1 MQRNGGV
8 HNGKV
13 TIRCNHSEFVVKASC
28 STDRRSRPMEGI
40 EGLEVRCSPAFID
53 NHGGR
58 THQTRFAVF
67 QRGGIQSR
75 CARSTA
81 SDLGGMIP
89 PACFVRRGERARTR
103 IARRWLIA
111 AGVRQRRQ
119 DGTVGAPLTEAAIRK
134 LRDMITSG
142 RYPSGAKLP
151 PEAELAAE
159 LGLSRN
165 TTREAVRALSSAR
178 VLDVRRGDGT
188 YVTSLRPEVLLEGI
202 AFAVDLMQEDSALE
216 LIEVRRILEPAA
228 TALAAVN
235 IDDAALASLEK
246 SLARMA
252 ESTSQTD
259 LVREDTNFHAQVG
272 AASGNDTLA
281 SMLQG
286 ISSRTI
292 RARIWRGMI
301 DSDATART
309 ISEHARILEALQA
322 RDRELAWATAF
333 AHVCTTEAFM
343 RRILADR
350 TESPSRSRGGR
361 RKASS

>member
-1 MQRNGGV
+1 
-8 HNGKV
+8 
-13 TIRCNHSEFVVKASC
+13 VVPPDPVGAS
-28 STDRRSRPMEGI
+28 
-40 EGLEVRCSPAFID
+40 
-53 NHGGR
+53 
-58 THQTRFAVF
+58 
-67 QRGGIQSR
+67 
-75 CARSTA
+75 
-81 SDLGGMIP
+81 
-89 PACFVRRGERARTR
+89 
-103 IARRWLIA
+103 ARRI
-111 AGVRQRRQ
+111 QRQ
-119 DGTVGAPLTEAAIRK
+119 DKTVGAPLTEAAIRK

-151 PEAELAAE
+151 PEPELAAE

-228 TALAAVN
+228 TALAAAN

-246 SLARMA
+246 SLARMQ
-252 ESTSQTD
+252 ESTSQAD
-259 LVREDTNFHAQVG
+259 LIREDTQFHAQV
-272 AASGNDTLA
+272 ATASGNDTLA
-281 SMLQG
+281 SMLLG

-292 RARIWRGMI
+292 RARIWRGLI

-322 RDRELAWATAF
+322 RDRELAWATAL

-343 RRILADR
+343 RQILADR
-350 TESPSRSRGGR
+350 TEPTSRARGGR
-361 RKASS
+361 RRSS

>member
-1 MQRNGGV
+1 V
-8 HNGKV
+8 
-13 TIRCNHSEFVVKASC
+13 A
-28 STDRRSRPMEGI
+28 
-40 EGLEVRCSPAFID
+40 
-53 NHGGR
+53 
-58 THQTRFAVF
+58 
-67 QRGGIQSR
+67 
-75 CARSTA
+75 
-81 SDLGGMIP
+81 
-89 PACFVRRGERARTR
+89 
-103 IARRWLIA
+103 
-111 AGVRQRRQ
+111 
-119 DGTVGAPLTEAAIRK
+119 APLTEAAIQK

-151 PEAELAAE
+151 PEPQLAAE

-188 YVTSLRPEVLLEGI
+188 YVTSLRPEILLEGI

-216 LIEVRRILEPAA
+216 LIQVRRILEPAA
-228 TALAAVN
+228 TALAAMN
-235 IDDAALASLEK
+235 IDDATLASLEK
-246 SLARMA
+246 SLARME
-252 ESTSQTD
+252 ESTSQAN
-259 LVREDTNFHAQVG
+259 LVREDSHFHAQVA

-281 SMLQG
+281 SMLLG

-322 RDRELAWATAF
+322 RDGGLARATAL

-343 RRILADR
+343 RQIIADR
-350 TESPSRSRGGR
+350 EESPARVRSAGK
-361 RKASS
+361 RKPS